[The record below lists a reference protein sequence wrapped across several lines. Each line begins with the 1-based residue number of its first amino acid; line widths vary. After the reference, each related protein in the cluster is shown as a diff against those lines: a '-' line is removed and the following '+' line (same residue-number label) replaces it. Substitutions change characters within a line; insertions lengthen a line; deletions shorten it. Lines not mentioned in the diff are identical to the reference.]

1 MASSRICTIPG
12 CNKALQAD
20 NLCGM
25 HRWRLKKYGSTSDE
39 ALIRNNRATC
49 AVSSCSKPAGLAQDA
64 EGLCAHHLRRR
75 RRSGSVDVVI
85 ADDGAPTQ
93 FLEQAL
99 NSETDKCIIWPFGI
113 AHSGYGIARI
123 DGRAKSVH
131 RHVCELAHGPAPE
144 GMYACHSC
152 GVRACISPVHLR
164 WDTPAANN
172 ADMDKHNTRRTAKLT
187 LQQVLE
193 IRAARDR
200 SDDLGKRYGISRST
214 VCRLRKAKAWCGV
227 QL

>member
-20 NLCGM
+20 NLCAM
-25 HRWRLKKYGSTSDE
+25 HRWRLKKYGSASDE
-39 ALIRNNRATC
+39 VLIRNSRATC

-75 RRSGSVDVVI
+75 RRSGSVDVII

-93 FLEQAL
+93 FLEKAL
-99 NSETDKCIIWPFGI
+99 NSETDECIIWPFGV

-131 RHVCELAHGPAPE
+131 RHICELAHGPAAE
-144 GMYACHSC
+144 GLYACHSC
-152 GVRACISPVHLR
+152 GIRACVNPRHLR
-164 WDTPAANN
+164 FDTPTANS
-172 ADMDKHNTRRTAKLT
+172 ADMDKHKTRRTAKLT
-187 LQQVLE
+187 FEQVIE
-193 IRAARDR
+193 IRLSDNR
-200 SDDLGKRYGISRST
+200 SDEVCKLYGVSKST
-214 VCRLRKAKAWCGV
+214 VCRLRKATKWCGF